1 MDVLIVGAGPTGL
14 ALAVDLARRGVPVRI
29 VDREIFAGSRGKGLQ
44 LRTLEILDDLG
55 VMDAITAAG
64 RSTGGRIYMGG
75 QVVRETPAGAS
86 LIIPQWSV
94 NEALT
99 DRLASL
105 GVTVQ
110 TTEVT
115 SFEQDADGVTAQ
127 TSSGESIRAKYMIG
141 CDGGRSTIRKQLG
154 VPFDGE
160 TEQQQMMLVG
170 DFEVEGLTNDDMHMW
185 IDPDRGMFA
194 LTPFKATK
202 VWQCQVAPVP
212 EEPSL
217 EVFQRLC
224 TEFTGRADIKL
235 SNPTWMSTYRENVR
249 MVSRFRVG
257 RVFLAGDAAHVHPP
271 AGGLGMNTGI
281 QDAYNLG
288 WKLARTL
295 DGTASPTLL
304 DTYEQERLPV
314 AAWTLRSSSQAMAEI
329 KDAIT
334 SGSGAIDKGIR
345 PEHRQLGIGYP
356 DSPLSKNLV
365 IWDGPQAGERAPWQD
380 LVKGTGFTLLGFGCA
395 VRPVPGVQ
403 TNEMPGEDNVLVLVR
418 PDGYIGM
425 VAAPED
431 WKSVVD
437 YAGRP

>member
-55 VMDAITAAG
+55 VLDAINAAG

-75 QVVRETPAGAS
+75 KVVRETPAGAS

-99 DRLASL
+99 DRLSSL
-105 GVTVQ
+105 GITVE
-110 TTEVT
+110 TAEVT
-115 SFEQDADGVTAQ
+115 SFEQDAGGVTAH
-127 TSSGESIRAKYMIG
+127 TASGEAIRAKFMIG

-160 TEQQQMMLVG
+160 TEEQQMMHIG
-170 DFEVEGLTNDDMHMW
+170 DFEVEGLTNDGMHMW

-212 EEPSL
+212 GEPSL
-217 EVFQRLC
+217 ETFQRLC
-224 TEFTGRADIKL
+224 TEFTGRTDIKL

-314 AAWTLRSSSQAMAEI
+314 AAWTLRSSSQAMTDI

-334 SGSGAIDKGIR
+334 SGTGAIDKGIK

-365 IWDGPQAGERAPWQD
+365 TWDGPQAGERAPWQD
-380 LVKGTGFTLLGFGCA
+380 LVKGTGFTLLAFGCA
-395 VRPVPGVQ
+395 ARPIPGVQ
-403 TNEMPGEDNVLVLVR
+403 THELPGEENVLVLVR

-425 VAAPED
+425 VAAPDD